1 MDTNVV
7 LLTVDCLRYDRC
19 GFNGYY
25 GNTTPVLDRLAE
37 ESYLFDRAYAPGTWT
52 SESFPGILAGS
63 HAPDV
68 AYWNEPR
75 YKSIPRGAPTIASR
89 LGANGY
95 HTVATITN
103 PQLSVERNFDRGFD
117 RFSNLI
123 RERRGHGR
131 PEGTDTNDDASA
143 EDSGPDGAGEEGS
156 ALDALVSAVGERYS
170 ANELLARLRG
180 RSGLL
185 NPYAALFY
193 LRGVS
198 MLRDAPEEWPTVR
211 SERVLD
217 RFTNALADAADRQPF
232 FAWTHLMDLH
242 APLHPG
248 TVTRNRN
255 TPARAYA
262 LGRYVLA
269 DTVRALDGQ
278 PRRYSRLYDEAL
290 RYVDTQVR
298 RVVDTLRSAGVWE
311 NTVLIVT
318 SDHGEAMG
326 ERGVN
331 GHRNHYTY
339 DELLQVPLLVHTP
352 DGAGEGDRIDA
363 PFSLSWVHELIAE
376 TAGLDPMGLPA
387 RSPSG
392 THLDDPEDGRLAVAD
407 SLTPFGH
414 TVVVRDREHKL
425 VEHFD
430 GWVPED
436 RGERYDLMRHLGI
449 HTADFGPEV
458 FDGLNILYRP
468 STDPCERTPLP
479 PSEAPSEH
487 HERAAA
493 VHTRVEDLPRI
504 EGRPDAKTTEMLR
517 DLGYL

>member
-1 MDTNVV
+1 MAN
-7 LLTVDCLRYDRC
+7 RS
-19 GFNGYY
+19 N
-25 GNTTPVLDRLAE
+25 
-37 ESYLFDRAYAPGTWT
+37 
-52 SESFPGILAGS
+52 
-63 HAPDV
+63 
-68 AYWNEPR
+68 PR
-75 YKSIPRGAPTIASR
+75 SKFRSTDSW
-89 LGANGY
+89 
-95 HTVATITN
+95 
-103 PQLSVERNFDRGFD
+103 GFD
-117 RFSNLI
+117 RFANLI

-131 PEGTDTNDDASA
+131 PEGTDTNHDASA

-156 ALDALVSAVGERYS
+156 ALDALASAVGERYS

-425 VEHFD
+425 VKHFD

-458 FDGLNILYRP
+458 FDGLNALYRP

-504 EGRPDAKTTEMLR
+504 EGRPDAKTIEMLR